1 MKKKFGSKKLKG
13 TVLYTVISVLMVLI
27 VFLMGTLALAATAS
41 NRAMNNYSSA
51 QTQYTAKAAV
61 EAIMSAMQNNVEIA
75 QAANNVSETNP
86 RLVVDGVTFSDA
98 SLGTVESAAIE
109 YAGTKW
115 VLEDDSTSDDFNKMV
130 PKTIVKISATV
141 SQGNEN
147 STVAA
152 YVLKDTNPS
161 VNNDGDN
168 RGFVSTGSAT
178 SGNHVSLYGGAYF
191 GFDQLF
197 SDPLAP
203 PSTETYTLQD
213 ADKAIETDFQVNGNL
228 KNDSGPLRLVIKSV
242 GTGMT
247 IWGNLELVKPL
258 EIMTENARS
267 EDYTRHHGDP
277 FSTLYVGGDNGVNY
291 TKVPYIYV
299 DKNFGI
305 TCDGSTIG
313 AENIPLNIFCGDID
327 IYGNGGK
334 TIYAD
339 IYCHDAAAES
349 EIAIG
354 GAKSALYHWAA
365 SVVNPAGDNLPATS
379 GNYYSKG
386 SLKIGSQGADFGRD
400 VKVEGNVTIQP
411 GANVTIAGN
420 LVVGGTLNIGGNL
433 TVNGTIQADNVV
445 GNVGANTVQPLRPGV
460 VQVQYVLREG
470 FSEEQRPAIMQE
482 YTDFRPQPDT
492 NPGWVIQ
499 VPAYVDGY
507 NDVIQYL
514 AGFNESFT
522 LTPVADAVTGEI
534 TQYKK
539 TAADGTE
546 TMYPVPMYT
555 AYLDAS
561 GALVSRDIAAD
572 ALYLDAAGN
581 EVTVPKIFPAEYEK
595 DIILGQAAL
604 PGETD
609 VKKTKI
615 ITTVSDVLNSATS
628 PYITLHEVPDTYK
641 PDAEGNVINVG
652 TANANMPGVMSCNI
666 AGSDRKF
673 EILNSCTLTGN
684 LSTGGSGITIK
695 VPTNQEIWVIIDDLH
710 MTGGST
716 FIVDD
721 TDPNFKGTLN
731 IMMKGDLTFA
741 GNQAYTSLITQSV
754 ADKLKNSG
762 EYQIFTD
769 STLAV
774 PGVEEIGGVSIN
786 IYDDGYNHTLS
797 FGNSATLSAN
807 IKAPYLNMRYE
818 SQAGVDPN
826 CTIYYNGVDIKEA
839 KSTKLGCIG
848 CCIVHSFYTQN
859 NWMLLYVGKT
869 GGGGD
874 DGFDDALMKNWSI
887 LYYENY

>member
-1 MKKKFGSKKLKG
+1 MMKKRFGSKKLKG

-61 EAIMSAMQNNVEIA
+61 EAIMSAMQNNKEIA
-75 QAANNVSETNP
+75 IAANAVSDTNP

-98 SLGTVESAAIE
+98 SLGTVETAAIE

-130 PKTIVKISATV
+130 PKTIVKITATV
-141 SQGNEN
+141 RQANET

-197 SDPLAP
+197 ANPLAP

-228 KNDSGPLRLVIKSV
+228 RNDSGPLRLVIKSV

-299 DKNFGI
+299 EKNFGI

-313 AENIPLNIFCGDID
+313 EDNIPLNIFCGDID

-349 EIAIG
+349 EISIG
-354 GAKSALYHWAA
+354 GAKSALYQWTA
-365 SVVNPAGDNLPATS
+365 SIVNPAGANTTTTS
-379 GNYYSKG
+379 GNFYSKG
-386 SLKIGSQGADFGRD
+386 SLNIGSQGADFNGD
-400 VKVEGNVTIQP
+400 VKVEGNMTIQP
-411 GANVTIAGN
+411 GANVTIGGD
-420 LVVGGTLNIGGNL
+420 LVVGGALNINGNL
-433 TVNGTIQADNVV
+433 TVNGTIQTDSAM

-460 VQVQYVLREG
+460 VTTVSGFYQLLPGCTQEIKQPTYDAAQNALVNYKGEVVYNFWGNVPNIVVLPDG
-470 FSEEQRPAIMQE
+470 SDTHYFWSWDPVNPAA
-482 YTDFRPQPDT
+482 TAS
-492 NPGWVIQ
+492 
-499 VPAYVDGY
+499 AY
-507 NDVIQYL
+507 
-514 AGFNESFT
+514 A
-522 LTPVADAVTGEI
+522 AVVYYDENGVE
-534 TQYKK
+534 
-539 TAADGTE
+539 
-546 TMYPVPMYT
+546 VPMENAT
-555 AYLDAS
+555 EW
-561 GALVSRDIAAD
+561 IPPQ
-572 ALYLDAAGN
+572 YLDAAN
-581 EVTVPKIFPAEYEK
+581 NPIPVPAIFPAEYEK

-609 VKKTKI
+609 VKKSKI
-615 ITTVSDVLNSATS
+615 ITTVSDILNSATS

-641 PDAEGNVINVG
+641 ADAEGNVINVG
-652 TANANMPGVMSCNI
+652 SANANIPGVMTCTIN
-666 AGSDRKF
+666 GSDRKF
-673 EILNSCTLTGN
+673 EILSSCTLTGTLATSN
-684 LSTGGSGITIK
+684 SGVTIK
-695 VPTNQEIWVIIDDLH
+695 VPTNQEIWIIIDDLN
-710 MTGGST
+710 MSSGAK

-731 IMMKGDLTFA
+731 ILLKGDLTFA
-741 GNQAYTSLITQSV
+741 GNQAYTSLIAQSV
-754 ADKLKNSG
+754 ADKLKTSG
-762 EYQIFTD
+762 EYQIYTD
-769 STLAV
+769 TSLSV
-774 PGVEEIGGVSIN
+774 PGVEEIGGVPIN

-818 SQAGVDPN
+818 SQAGVDPA
-826 CTIYYNGVDIKEA
+826 CTIYYNGVDIKKA

-848 CCIVHSFYTQN
+848 CCIVNSFYTQN
-859 NWMLLYVGKT
+859 NWMLLYVGKS
-869 GGGGD
+869 GGGD
-874 DGFDDALMKNWSI
+874 PPDFSDALMKNWSI